1 MSARREDRSDEAFDR
16 DAERFERTASEQLTV
31 LDRRLGKGVGA
42 KRERARLLGELTPKK
57 RKQIE
62 S

>member
-1 MSARREDRSDEAFDR
+1 MSARREDRDEEAFDR
-16 DAERFERTASEQLTV
+16 LERRYERTATEQLTE

-42 KRERARLLGELTPKK
+42 ERERARLIGELTPTK
-57 RKQIE
+57 RKRIE